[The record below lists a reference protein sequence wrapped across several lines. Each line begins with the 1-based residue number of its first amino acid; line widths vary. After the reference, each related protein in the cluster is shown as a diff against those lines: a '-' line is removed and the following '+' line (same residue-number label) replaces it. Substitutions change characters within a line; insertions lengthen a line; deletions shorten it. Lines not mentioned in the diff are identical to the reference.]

1 MKKKVLLFVGLFA
14 TGLCTMGA
22 HSVVNPESNY
32 SIKESKALP
41 YGFEEIILRGD
52 LATFVGPN
60 AIEAGA
66 SDDAVYIGFNQSFG
80 NVSISI
86 YNSMGSVVYN
96 TVVNTDVQQVVIIPF
111 TAASGS
117 YTVELSNARGYA
129 DGDFERD

>member
-14 TGLCTMGA
+14 IGLCTIGA
-22 HSVVNPESNY
+22 QAVVNPEFHYNIME
-32 SIKESKALP
+32 SIALP
-41 YGFEEIILRGD
+41 YGYEEIELRGD

-66 SDDAVYIGFNQSFG
+66 SDDAVYIGFNRSFG

-117 YTVELSNARGYA
+117 YTVELSNTHGYA